1 MGKASMKKRN
11 TALSQVAW
19 RETVYR
25 YFTAHYMACK
35 LSLRNLS
42 TSPVTTFLSIV
53 AMGVCLSLPMSLYLF
68 VKNIAHLSEGFDQG
82 SAITLYLNPNASTK
96 EVDAILQ
103 RIKQY
108 PFIKKATFLGPEK
121 TLQEFEAASGLKDT
135 LALLG
140 ENPLPGVITM
150 EINPKETTESELRIM
165 KDALGKMPSVRSA
178 AFDYDWLEKLAVFL
192 TFGKTLAHALYLLI
206 GLGVTL
212 MVGNTIRL
220 ALERHK
226 DEMDVLNLVGATEAF
241 IRRPFLYRG
250 MFYGA
255 FGGIIALLVT
265 YIAIF
270 ALSTPT
276 EQLVSLY
283 QGIFTLENL
292 TFYDTVAFLVASVA
306 LGWLGA
312 IVAFMQQRRAQF
324 EY

>member
-1 MGKASMKKRN
+1 MSKATMKKRN
-11 TALSQVAW
+11 TTFSQVAW
-19 RETVYR
+19 RESVHR

-42 TSPVTTFLSIV
+42 TSPVATFLSIF

-82 SAITLYLNPNASTK
+82 SAITLYLNPAASTK

-150 EINPKETTESELRIM
+150 ELNPKETTESELRIM

-192 TFGKTLAHALYLLI
+192 LFGKTLAHALYLLI

-220 ALERHK
+220 ALERHR

-250 MFYGA
+250 MLYGA
-255 FGGIIALLVT
+255 FGGIIAVLVT

-270 ALSTPT
+270 TLSAPT
-276 EQLVSLY
+276 QQLVSLY

-292 TFYDTVAFLVASVA
+292 TFYDTVAFLVASIT

-312 IVAFMQQRRAQF
+312 IVAFMQQRRTQN

>member
-1 MGKASMKKRN
+1 MAKAIMKKRN
-11 TALSQVAW
+11 SLPQVAW
-19 RETVYR
+19 RESVHR
-25 YFTAHYMACK
+25 YLTSHYMACK

-42 TSPVTTFLSIV
+42 TSPLTTFLSIF

-68 VKNIAHLSEGFDQG
+68 VKNISHLSEGFDQG
-82 SAITLYLNPNASTK
+82 SAITLYLNPHASTK

-103 RIKQY
+103 RVKQY

-150 EINPKETTESELRIM
+150 ELNPKETTETELLIM
-165 KDALGKMPSVRSA
+165 KEALSKMSSVKSA
-178 AFDYDWLEKLAVFL
+178 AFDYDWLEKLAIFL
-192 TFGKTLAHALYLLI
+192 LFGKALAHALYLLI

-220 ALERHK
+220 ALERHR
-226 DEMDVLNLVGATEAF
+226 DEMDVLNLVGATKAF

-255 FGGIIALLVT
+255 FGGMIALLVT

-270 ALSTPT
+270 TLSNPT
-276 EQLVSLY
+276 QQLVSLY

-292 TFYDTVAFLVASVA
+292 TFYDTVTFLAASIT

-312 IVAFMQQRRAQF
+312 IVAFVQQRRALK